1 MRGGDGAVIDLG
13 GRQQRLLVAVLLLH
27 PNEVVSVD
35 SLIEALWPDQ
45 PPASAVKSVQA
56 QISRVRRA
64 LGEGE
69 RLQTRGNGYLLVVEP
84 GELDSDRFRALL
96 QEGREG
102 LAGGDP
108 TGAETTIREAL
119 ELWRGQP
126 LADFAYDDFSQAEIA
141 RLEELRL
148 SALEERFDAE
158 LALGRHGA
166 VVAELEALV
175 VTHPLRERLR
185 GQLMLA
191 LYRSGRQAE
200 ALRAYEDARR
210 QLAEELGL
218 EPSEPLKRLQRS
230 ILDEDPELDSPA
242 LAAVP
247 EAQASE
253 RRKRRWLVPAAAV
266 LVAAA
271 IAARCARA
279 DQRETDPE
287 ESARSTPTRSGSS
300 IPTRTSSWA
309 RSRSARNRPES
320 RTEHGALWIANLE
333 DESLSRVDPDTRR
346 VVHAVQLD
354 DAPIAV
360 ATGDGIGLGGR
371 TKRRRAP
378 DRSELQR
385 RRPTNPRSTALGSLL
400 TSGSGLAGADFG
412 YGALWTATGAST

>member
-1 MRGGDGAVIDLG
+1 MEFRILGPLEVRGYDGAVIDLG

-141 RLEELRL
+141 RLDELRL

-242 LAAVP
+242 LAAGP

-253 RRKRRWLVPAAAV
+253 RRKRRWLVPAAAA

-271 IAARCARA
+271 IA
-279 DQRETDPE
+279 
-287 ESARSTPTRSGSS
+287 G
-300 IPTRTSSWA
+300 
-309 RSRSARNRPES
+309 
-320 RTEHGALWIANLE
+320 
-333 DESLSRVDPDTRR
+333 
-346 VVHAVQLD
+346 
-354 DAPIAV
+354 AV
-360 ATGDGIGLGGR
+360 ASR
-371 TKRRRAP
+371 
-378 DRSELQR
+378 
-385 RRPTNPRSTALGSLL
+385 
-400 TSGSGLAGADFG
+400 
-412 YGALWTATGAST
+412 

>member
-1 MRGGDGAVIDLG
+1 MEFRILGPLEVRDDDGAVIDLG

-84 GELDSDRFRALL
+84 GELDGDRFRTLFD
-96 QEGREG
+96 EGRKR
-102 LAGGDP
+102 LTGGDP
-108 TGAETTIREAL
+108 TGAETTIRQAL

-126 LADFAYDDFSQAEIA
+126 LADFAYDDFSQAAIA
-141 RLEELRL
+141 RLDELHL

-158 LALGRHGA
+158 LALERHGA

-218 EPSEPLKRLQRS
+218 EPSEPLKRLQRA
-230 ILDEDPELDSPA
+230 ILDEDPVLDSPA
-242 LAAVP
+242 LTAEAAPTVSRAP
-247 EAQASE
+247 QRA
-253 RRKRRWLVPAAAV
+253 WLVPAAAV

-271 IAARCARA
+271 IATAAAIALTSGKRVSGNQSIGCCNSLGII
-279 DQRETDPE
+279 DPE
-287 ESARSTPTRSGSS
+287 TNQLVDE
-300 IPTRTSSWA
+300 IPVGA
-309 RSRSARNRPES
+309 QPAGIAY
-320 RTEHGALWIANLE
+320 EHGALWIANLE
-333 DESLSRVDPDTRR
+333 DEDLARRPRLPPGRSRRFTSTTRR
-346 VVHAVQLD
+346 S
-354 DAPIAV
+354 PWPR
-360 ATGDGIGLGGR
+360 AT
-371 TKRRRAP
+371 
-378 DRSELQR
+378 DRSG
-385 RRPTNPRSTALGSLL
+385 RSDRTASCGGSIR
-400 TSGSGLAGADFG
+400 SSPPSAGPSESSAC
-412 YGALWTATGAST
+412 AAC